1 MLLAG
6 DAVITVEQESL
17 ADVVIQKQEL
27 HGPPA
32 YFTADTQTAAASVQ
46 KLAELE
52 PEALLTGHGI
62 PMTGKTTV
70 RICLHW
76 LKNCIPFCK
85 TPAKITGVFSSQ
97 FPV

>member
-1 MLLAG
+1 MLAG

-27 HGPPA
+27 HGPPT

-62 PMTGKTTV
+62 PMTGKNYREDLLTLAEK
-70 RICLHW
+70 LHSV
-76 LKNCIPFCK
+76 L
-85 TPAKITGVFSSQ
+85 
-97 FPV
+97 